1 MKFEINRQ
9 KIDEFKTKSNYK
21 KSQVSN
27 GISMSVWGRWIK
39 DRHSPSLR
47 SLESVTESNG
57 LNSAEL
63 AIAILE
69 LRQEYKEK
77 INAA

>member
-9 KIDEFKTKSNYK
+9 RIDDFKVKSNYR
-21 KSQVSN
+21 KSQVSS
-27 GISMSVWGRWIK
+27 GISMIVWGRWIK
-39 DRHSPSLR
+39 DMNSPTIR
-47 SLESVTESNG
+47 SLESVTENNG
-57 LNSAEL
+57 LNPAEL

-77 INAA
+77 VNAA